1 MKENVQ
7 KLVRIIYREAI
18 VLMFCAVFIK
28 FAMQQD
34 DWKMRA
40 ILWTVS
46 STIAYVIRVYYYS
59 KYENT
64 TNFIGWMIGKKPSKY
79 IIEDYIMGA
88 ITTTLIG
95 IIYLFVIGMIL
106 QINEYEVIVFEM
118 IMIFMITY
126 VIV

>member
-46 STIAYVIRVYYYS
+46 STIAYVIRVYHYS

-64 TNFIGWMIGKKPSKY
+64 TRQLPIFSNNKY
-79 IIEDYIMGA
+79 TII
-88 ITTTLIG
+88 
-95 IIYLFVIGMIL
+95 
-106 QINEYEVIVFEM
+106 
-118 IMIFMITY
+118 
-126 VIV
+126 